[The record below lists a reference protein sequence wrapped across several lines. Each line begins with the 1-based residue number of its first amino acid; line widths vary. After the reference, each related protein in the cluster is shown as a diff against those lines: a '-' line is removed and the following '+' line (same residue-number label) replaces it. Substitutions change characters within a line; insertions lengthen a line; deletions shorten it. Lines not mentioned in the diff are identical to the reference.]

1 MYLSVKKVKPLDNY
15 QLLLIFE
22 NDENRVLDMKPYL
35 THGIF
40 KELIDVELFNSV
52 KVAFDSIEWS
62 NQADLDPELLYK
74 KSIPV

>member
-1 MYLSVKKVKPLDNY
+1 MV
-15 QLLLIFE
+15 FE

-62 NQADLDPELLYK
+62 NQADLDPEMLYE